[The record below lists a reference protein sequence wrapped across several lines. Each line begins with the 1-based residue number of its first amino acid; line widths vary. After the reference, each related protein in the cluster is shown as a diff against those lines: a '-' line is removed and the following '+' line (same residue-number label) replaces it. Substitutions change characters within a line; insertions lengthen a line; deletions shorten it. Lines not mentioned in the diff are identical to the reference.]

1 MESKAQEEGTDLE
14 KTKGSGKEG
23 TSVGVRVPA
32 NLEEGGRVSPWECGW
47 EEEARLLTKGKE
59 GDGVKGEPEVSRIMC
74 LEAATA
80 ENKWDRGKQ
89 GGCQMICVCTHTHEH
104 ACVLTHMHGHTYL
117 QMCICTSTCP
127 HVHEHV
133 HICIHVCTY
142 NVHTYTCAH
151 M

>member
-23 TSVGVRVPA
+23 PSVGVRVPA
-32 NLEEGGRVSPWECGW
+32 NLEEGGQVSPWECGW

-59 GDGVKGEPEVSRIMC
+59 GDGVKGEPEVSRRMC

-89 GGCQMICVCTHTHEH
+89 GGCQMVCVCTHTHEH
-104 ACVLTHMHGHTYL
+104 ASVLTHMRAHT
-117 QMCICTSTCP
+117 
-127 HVHEHV
+127 HARA
-133 HICIHVCTY
+133 HIPT
-142 NVHTYTCAH
+142 NVHMHKH
-151 M
+151 MSTRA